1 MSGYNDPHFD
11 TLALHAGAA
20 PDPVTG
26 ARAVPIHLTTSF
38 VFESSDHAAALFNLE
53 RAGHVYSRISN
64 PTNAV
69 FEQRMAALEGGIGAI
84 STASGQAALHLSIAT
99 LMGAGGHIV
108 ASTALYGGSH
118 NLLHYTLSRFGIE
131 TTFVKPG
138 DIDAWRA
145 AIRPNTRLL
154 FGETVGNPGLDVLD
168 IPTLAQLAREAQL
181 PLMVDATLTTPYL
194 MQPISLGADLVYHS
208 ATKFLGGH
216 GTVIGGVVV
225 DGGSFDWG
233 AAQQADGQL
242 KFPELAAP
250 YEGFHDMVFTEES
263 TVGAFLLRARRE
275 GLRDFGA
282 CMSPHTAWLILQGIE
297 TLPLR
302 MERHLANTEKVV
314 AFLASHPLVSRV
326 GHPLIESHPSHA
338 LANKLFKHGAKGA
351 GSVFSFDIQGTRAQG
366 RAFIEALQIFSHLA
380 NVGDSRSLVI
390 HPASTT
396 HFRMSDEALA
406 DAGIGPGTIRLS
418 IGLED
423 ANDLIEDLKRALKVA
438 EKAAPKGAA

>member
-1 MSGYNDPHFD
+1 MPGYSDPGFD
-11 TLALHAGAA
+11 TLALHAGAS
-20 PDPVTG
+20 PDPATG

-53 RAGHVYSRISN
+53 RSGHVYSRISN

-84 STASGQAALHLSIAT
+84 ATASGQAALHLGIAT
-99 LMGAGGHIV
+99 LMGAGSHIV
-108 ASTALYGGSH
+108 ASTALYGGSQ
-118 NLLHYTLSRFGIE
+118 NLLHYTLRRFGIE

-138 DIDAWRA
+138 DLDGWRA
-145 AIRPNTRLL
+145 AVRPNTRLL

-168 IPTLAQLAREAQL
+168 VPQVAAIAHEAGV
-181 PLMVDATLTTPYL
+181 PLLVDSTLTSPYL
-194 MQPISLGADLVYHS
+194 MRPLALGADLVYHS
-208 ATKFLGGH
+208 ATKFLSGH

-225 DGGSFDWG
+225 DGGSFDWDRSG
-233 AAQQADGQL
+233 
-242 KFPELAAP
+242 KFAELSEP
-250 YEGFHDMVFTEES
+250 YDGFHNMVFTEES

-302 MERHLANTEKVV
+302 MERHMSNTRKVV
-314 AFLASHPLVSRV
+314 EFLAAHPFVAGV
-326 GHPLIESHPSHA
+326 GHPMLESHPSHA
-338 LANKLFKHGAKGA
+338 LANKLLPKGA
-351 GSVFSFDIQGTRAQG
+351 GSVFSFDMKGNREQGKK
-366 RAFIEALQIFSHLA
+366 FIEALKLFSHLA
-380 NVGDSRSLVI
+380 NVGDCRSLVI

-396 HFRMSDEALA
+396 HFRMTDDALA
-406 DAGIGPGTIRLS
+406 AGGITQGTIRLS

-423 ANDLIEDLKRALKVA
+423 PDDLIDDLKRALKAA
-438 EKAAPKGAA
+438 EKA